1 MEDKEIFESKYRGLR
16 MQMQKHPDGWVLNV
30 FEGSETKP
38 VIAHT
43 ILTHSEDAAR
53 TEAKRLTDDYANSK

>member
-1 MEDKEIFESKYRGLR
+1 MENIEISETQYRGLR
-16 MQMQKHPDGWVLNV
+16 MQMQKHQDGWALNV

-43 ILTHSEDAAR
+43 LLTHNEDDAR
-53 TEAKRLTDDYANSK
+53 AEAKRLTDDYADSR